1 MQFPA
6 CLAAIDL
13 GSNAIRFVAAEFKN
27 DTRYRVIEQIRLPVR
42 LGRDVFDRGELS
54 REVLDATVAAFH
66 TIASLMEKAGVDAFR
81 AVATSAVRES
91 RNRDVLVDRIRSE
104 TGIELEVI
112 SGDEEARLVY
122 LAIRARVP
130 LTKVPWLLV
139 DIGGGSM
146 EIAAINAEQMLRVES
161 HRVGALRFA
170 GHANAELDDELRIR
184 REIEDFLSE
193 LEASPVFKFEFE
205 GMVAGGGSID
215 SLVRLTGST
224 PTSPEP
230 AELDRTSL
238 NDVIARLA
246 PLTYEQR
253 SIQFNLPRDR
263 ADVILSAAIMYER
276 IAAHIGAHRIV
287 VPQAGVK
294 EGILLDIAAG

>member
-6 CLAAIDL
+6 RLAAIDL

-27 DTRYRVIEQIRLPVR
+27 ATRYRVIEQLRLPVR

-54 REVLDATVAAFH
+54 RDVLDATLAAFH
-66 TIASLMEKAGVDAFR
+66 TIAALLEQIGVEAYR

-91 RNRDVLVDRIRSE
+91 RNRDVLIDRIRSD
-104 TGIELEVI
+104 TAIELEVI
-112 SGDEEARLVY
+112 SGEEEARLVY
-122 LAIRARVP
+122 LAIRARTP
-130 LTKVPWLLV
+130 LTEQPWLLV

-146 EIAAINAEQMLRVES
+146 EIAAIDAHQMLQVES

-170 GHANAELDDELRIR
+170 GHANSEFDDETRIR
-184 REIEDFLSE
+184 QEISDFLRE
-193 LEASPVFKFEFE
+193 VETSPVFKFEFE

-215 SLVRLTGST
+215 ALVRLTGNT
-224 PTSPEP
+224 PASPEP
-230 AELDRTSL
+230 AVLDRTSL

-246 PLTYEQR
+246 PLNYEQR
-253 SIQFNLPRDR
+253 SVQFKLPRDR

-276 IAAHIGAHRIV
+276 IAAHVGVDEIV

-294 EGILLDIAAG
+294 EGILLDIAGS